1 MTTTT
6 KMMTRR
12 PHKKRAPRVVRRAIQ
27 NLVAYVQRVYQTY
40 TDEKGNWVA
49 TDVTCYAVPSKRQ
62 HVVAFSMMSNPIA
75 KITTETSTSDIHIEL
90 FYAPSY
96 SLELDRM
103 VLKREKRT
111 VQAIIEEPNIITLFF
126 DKGHYTE
133 YPNTSDLVDT
143 LVRCNL
149 LLDNYGD

>member
-1 MTTTT
+1 MP
-6 KMMTRR
+6 R
-12 PHKKRAPRVVRRAIQ
+12 KKRARRVVRRAIQ

-62 HVVAFSMMSNPIA
+62 HVVGFSMSNPIA
-75 KITTETSTSDIHIEL
+75 KITETSTSDIKIEL

-96 SLELDRM
+96 SLELDQT

-111 VQAIIEEPNIITLFF
+111 VQAIIEEPNITLFF

-133 YPNTSDLVDT
+133 YPNTSELVDT

-149 LLDNYGD
+149 LLDNYGDE

>member
-1 MTTTT
+1 MTTT
-6 KMMTRR
+6 KMMMTRR
-12 PHKKRAPRVVRRAIQ
+12 PHNKRARRAIQ

-62 HVVAFSMMSNPIA
+62 HVVAFSMMMSNPIA
-75 KITTETSTSDIHIEL
+75 KITTTETSDIHIEL

-111 VQAIIEEPNIITLFF
+111 VQAIIEEPNIIITLFF

-149 LLDNYGD
+149 LLDNYGDE